1 MGADVFTGFNA
12 LLGRVAPMEQRAP
25 NEALHE
31 ALRKAGLTYEQ
42 LAADVRI
49 VAAESGDSLRTNR
62 SAVAHWVKGK
72 QPSQATAGYIAEAL
86 SRRLGRTVSAHEL
99 GLGAETDRAQTQLGL
114 GLGADPVD
122 MLRRLGDADIHRRKL
137 LTNAAYSVAAAA
149 LPLGIEQA
157 ADYQAR
163 ARAGQRAG
171 RAEVDAV
178 RDMLEMYT
186 RIDERHG
193 GQHGRSAVVQ
203 YLRTDVADLCR
214 ARFAAEEDRQ
224 GMLTVAAAV
233 AYLCGWKAYDASEH
247 GLAQRYYLQA
257 YALTREAGND
267 LHGAWILRI
276 LAHNGMD
283 IRRPEHT
290 LDLAEAALDRV
301 HGRVDPAAEAL
312 FAVTRARALANA
324 DRGREAVAQ
333 IRAAQDL
340 VLRGEQLEVPYWA
353 ALWGAASATVSSH
366 TAKTFRALGDHAN
379 AEKHYTVSAR
389 ARRRDEHQR
398 ITALDLSAAARE
410 QAAQGHLE
418 QACGTWGEALDLL
431 GGVRSARAAGEVA
444 GMRRSLAR
452 FERRGVR
459 VAVELAERARVWEL
473 AYA

>member
-1 MGADVFTGFNA
+1 
-12 LLGRVAPMEQRAP
+12 MEQRAP
-25 NEALHE
+25 NEALQEVLHE
-31 ALRKAGLTYEQ
+31 AGLTYEQ

-49 VAAESGDSLRTNR
+49 VAAESGDSLRTNK

-72 QPSQATAGYIAEAL
+72 QPSRQTATYIAEAL
-86 SRRLGRTVSAHEL
+86 SRRVGRTVAPHEL
-99 GLGAETDRAQTQLGL
+99 GIGPELDRAQTQLGL

-149 LPLGIEQA
+149 LPLGLEQA
-157 ADYQAR
+157 VDYQAR
-163 ARAGQRAG
+163 ARAGRRAG
-171 RAEVDAV
+171 HAEVAAV

-203 YLRTDVADLCR
+203 YLTTDVARLCR
-214 ARFAAEEDRQ
+214 ARFAAEQERSA
-224 GMLTVAAAV
+224 MLSVAACV
-233 AYLCGWKAYDASEH
+233 AYLAGWKAYDAHEH

-257 YALTREAGND
+257 YSLTREAGDD
-267 LHGAWILRI
+267 LHGAFVLRI

-290 LDLAEAALDRV
+290 LDLAEAALQRV
-301 HGRVDPAAEAL
+301 RGRVDAATQAL
-312 FAVTRARALANA
+312 FAITRGRALANA
-324 DRGREAVAQ
+324 GRGREAVAQ
-333 IRAAQDL
+333 VRAAQDMA
-340 VLRGEQLEVPYWA
+340 LRGDEEALPFHA
-353 ALWGAASATVSSH
+353 ALWGSARACVSSH

-379 AEKHYTVSAR
+379 AEHHYVVAAR
-389 ARRRDEHQR
+389 GRPQAEYAR
-398 ITALDLSAAARE
+398 ITALTLAAAGRE

-444 GMRRSLAR
+444 GMRRSLAQ
-452 FERRGVR
+452 FEARGVR
-459 VAVELAERARVWEL
+459 VAVELGERARVWEL

>member
-1 MGADVFTGFNA
+1 MGGCTVSET
-12 LLGRVAPMEQRAP
+12 RAR
-25 NEALHE
+25 NEALYE
-31 ALRKAGLTYEQ
+31 ALREAGMTYEQ
-42 LAADVRI
+42 LAREVRL
-49 VAAESGDSLRTNR
+49 VAAESGDSLKTNK

-72 QPSQATAGYIAEAL
+72 EPSPQTATYIAEAV
-86 SRRLGRTVSAHEL
+86 SRKLGREVQPH
-99 GLGAETDRAQTQLGL
+99 GLGFADQAQTGPRPELGL
-114 GLGADPVD
+114 GLGPDPVD
-122 MLRRLGDADIHRRKL
+122 MLRRLGEADIQRRSFL
-137 LTNAAYSVAAAA
+137 ANAAYSVAAAA
-149 LPLGIEQA
+149 LPLGVEQTVE
-157 ADYQAR
+157 YQQR
-163 ARAGQRAG
+163 ARTARRAG
-171 RAEVDAV
+171 HAEVAAV

-214 ARFAAEEDRQ
+214 ARFAREQDRRE
-224 GMLTVAAAV
+224 MLTVAAAV

-267 LHGAWILRI
+267 LHGAWLLRI

-290 LDLAEAALDRV
+290 LDLAEAALERV

-324 DRGREAVAQ
+324 GRGREAVAQ
-333 IRAAQDL
+333 TRAAQDL
-340 VLRGEQLEVPYWA
+340 VLSGEQLEVPYWA
-353 ALWGAASATVSSH
+353 ALWGVASATVSSH
-366 TAKTFRALGDHAN
+366 TAKAFRALGDHAN
-379 AEKHYTVSAR
+379 AEKHYAASAR
-389 ARRRDEHQR
+389 GRRMGEHQR

-410 QAAQGHLE
+410 QIAQGHLE

-431 GGVRSARAAGEVA
+431 GGVRSARAADEVA
-444 GMRRSLAR
+444 GMRRKLSQ

-459 VAVELAERARVWEL
+459 VAVELDERARSWER